1 MPTPVF
7 TSTYQPKNRK
17 GRGKSQRTKLIEAME
32 RAGETEEG
40 FYDLLISKAF
50 NPEDDF
56 AMKEVLNRMHPLKKA
71 VAPSIRFDFDEKES
85 LSTLAENIMKATA
98 DGDIAPDISKMM
110 MDNVSSMIKIKEVT
124 ELEER
129 IESLESAVGK

>member
-1 MPTPVF
+1 MF
-7 TSTYQPKNRK
+7 SSTNQPKDRK
-17 GRGKSQRTKLIEAME
+17 GRGKSKRTKLIEAME

-40 FYDLLISKAF
+40 FYDLLIRKAF
-50 NPEDDF
+50 NPDDDF
-56 AMKEVLNRMHPLKKA
+56 AMKEVLNRMYPMKKA
-71 VAPSIRFDFDEKES
+71 VAPSIEFDFDEKQS
-85 LSTLAENIMKATA
+85 LAVLSENIMKATA
-98 DGDIAPDISKMM
+98 VGDIPPDISKMM